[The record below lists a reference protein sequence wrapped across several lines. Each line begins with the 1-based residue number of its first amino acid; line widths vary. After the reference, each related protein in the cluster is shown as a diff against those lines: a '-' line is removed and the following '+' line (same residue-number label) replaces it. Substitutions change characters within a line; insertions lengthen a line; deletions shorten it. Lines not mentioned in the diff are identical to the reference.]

1 MANKIHIAIPT
12 PCHENWE
19 QMTPSDKGRFC
30 ASCQKTVHDF
40 TQSSDRQI
48 AEFLKSHNNTC
59 GRFNRSQ
66 LNRNLIVAKDKTPSW
81 FAVSAAVLSFLS
93 LDSNRLVAQTS
104 PANTEQHYTENNG
117 EREHNTVTNNIT
129 VTGLVLDSQEMP
141 IFGVTVKNIRSN
153 ETTQTDF
160 DGNFSIE
167 GLEGDSLVIE
177 FIGMNS
183 ETIIVSSQSEHIITL
198 EDLMTGGIEIR
209 RTFFGRIFHSIGNWF
224 R

>member
-1 MANKIHIAIPT
+1 MNNKFHIAIPR
-12 PCHENWE
+12 PCNENWQ
-19 QMTPSDKGRFC
+19 QMASADKGRFC
-30 ASCQKTVHDF
+30 ASCQKNVHDF

-66 LNRNLIVAKDKTPSW
+66 LNRDLIVAKDKTPSW

-93 LDSNRLVAQTS
+93 LDTNRLVAQTS
-104 PANTEQHYTENNG
+104 PANMEQHYTENNG
-117 EREHNTVTNNIT
+117 EREYNPVTNNIT
-129 VTGLVLDSQEMP
+129 VTGIVLDSQEMP
-141 IFGVTVKNIRSN
+141 FPGVSVKNIRSN

-167 GLEGDSLVIE
+167 GLEGDTLVIE

-183 ETIIVSSQSEHIITL
+183 ETIIVSSRSEHIITL
-198 EDLMTGGIEIR
+198 EDLVTGGIEIS

-224 R
+224 Q